1 LLTINGLY
9 AADQVVLTFDPSIFS
24 LKAID
29 NLKITFYNIRR
40 MAGHSINKITA
51 VNCLKLAVFSPT
63 VIEEE
68 RYMSHLQNVKQDN
81 VVVFSLDEPR
91 YALYLSTV
99 VRVVRSVEVTPLPK
113 APEIVTGVIN
123 FHGEVIPVIDMRRR
137 FNLSSREIE
146 LEDQLIIAQTSKRL
160 VALMVDSITTIRE
173 CNQILVVSAE
183 QAFPFA
189 DYLSG
194 AAIMDDNLILITDL
208 DKFLSLDEE
217 KMLETAML
225 EMTNES

>member
-1 LLTINGLY
+1 
-9 AADQVVLTFDPSIFS
+9 
-24 LKAID
+24 
-29 NLKITFYNIRR
+29 
-40 MAGHSINKITA
+40 
-51 VNCLKLAVFSPT
+51 
-63 VIEEE
+63 
-68 RYMSHLQNVKQDN
+68 MSYLQNVKQDN
-81 VVVFSLDEPR
+81 IVVFSLDEPR

-113 APEIVTGVIN
+113 APEIVTGIIN
-123 FHGEVIPVIDMRRR
+123 FHGEIIPVIDMRRR
-137 FNLSSREIE
+137 FKLSSREIE

-160 VALMVDSITTIRE
+160 VALMVDSITAICE
-173 CNQILVVSAE
+173 CNQIQVVSTE

-217 KMLETAML
+217 KTLETAML
-225 EMTNES
+225 DMTNES